1 MSGEDAYY
9 WTTDPSN
16 SAPHTVTFTAGER
29 DGDLVRLYYQDFRFG
44 GYGSFCVTL
53 RAQPDGSYWFVS
65 HLIADSAARSHGLP
79 GGRPVLT
86 IPLTG
91 LTPYQPQTLEVTRH
105 TGDLA
110 ETPPDVWTVYDAS
123 FADYRIH

>member
-1 MSGEDAYY
+1 M
-9 WTTDPSN
+9 
-16 SAPHTVTFTAGER
+16 
-29 DGDLVRLYYQDFRFG
+29 
-44 GYGSFCVTL
+44 TL

-65 HLIADSAARSHGLP
+65 HLIADSAAVPTAFPEGD
-79 GGRPVLT
+79 PVLT

-110 ETPPDVWTVYDAS
+110 ETPPDV
-123 FADYRIH
+123 